1 MSASI
6 YLDYNAS
13 APLVPA
19 ARDAV
24 MAALDAVGNPS
35 SVHRYGRDAR
45 RLVDHARR
53 QLAARLVV
61 DPQRVIF
68 TSGATEANA
77 FALNGVDLTGRL
89 VSAVEHDSVLAVDA
103 AETFAVDG
111 DGVADLAGL
120 ERALTD
126 RDGPTLVSLQLVN
139 NETGVI
145 QPVQEAAALAHAHGA
160 LIHCDAVQALGRLA
174 FSPDALGVDLLTLSS
189 HKTGGPK
196 GAGAL
201 VVRDGLPLK
210 PLLRGGGQERRR
222 RAGTEN
228 VAAIA
233 GFGAAVEAAAFQGWS
248 EVTDLRDRLE
258 ARLVAIDAGAVV
270 FGAHADRV
278 GNTICVAM
286 PCVDAETQVM
296 AFDLA
301 GIAVSAGSACSSG
314 KVAVSHV
321 LNAMGVPDALAR
333 CAIRI
338 SLCPDTKADDIDR
351 FVTVWGQIADRGQQ
365 GRRAV
370 A

>member
-53 QLAARLVV
+53 QLAASLVV

-77 FALNGVDLTGRL
+77 FALNGVDVTGRL
-89 VSAVEHDSVLAVDA
+89 VSAVEHDSVLAADA
-103 AETFAVDG
+103 VETFAVDG

-120 ERALTD
+120 ERTLTD

-145 QPVQEAAALAHAHGA
+145 QPVQEAAALTHTHGA

-174 FSPDALGVDLLTLSS
+174 FSPDALGVDLLTISS

-210 PLLRGGGQERRR
+210 PL
-222 RAGTEN
+222 
-228 VAAIA
+228 
-233 GFGAAVEAAAFQGWS
+233 
-248 EVTDLRDRLE
+248 
-258 ARLVAIDAGAVV
+258 
-270 FGAHADRV
+270 
-278 GNTICVAM
+278 
-286 PCVDAETQVM
+286 
-296 AFDLA
+296 
-301 GIAVSAGSACSSG
+301 
-314 KVAVSHV
+314 
-321 LNAMGVPDALAR
+321 
-333 CAIRI
+333 
-338 SLCPDTKADDIDR
+338 
-351 FVTVWGQIADRGQQ
+351 
-365 GRRAV
+365 
-370 A
+370 